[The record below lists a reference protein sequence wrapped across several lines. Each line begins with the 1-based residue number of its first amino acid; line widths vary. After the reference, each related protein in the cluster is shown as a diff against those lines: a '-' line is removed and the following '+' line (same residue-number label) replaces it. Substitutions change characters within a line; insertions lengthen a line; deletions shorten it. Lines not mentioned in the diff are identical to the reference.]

1 MEVKIYLESQEKNTM
16 HQIVCS
22 CIITERSRAFSKEGE
37 LLTVNELI
45 SNLKSSSN
53 KEVKKEMSCIIQKKW
68 VEISE
73 AKIYILMKIS
83 HIKTWFSGK
92 KINIEKHIN
101 NHFERHKSEEKYWKN
116 CKKLKAHLY
125 QINLF

>member
-1 MEVKIYLESQEKNTM
+1 MEVKIYLESQEKNTT

-53 KEVKKEMSCIIQKKW
+53 KEVKKELSFIIQKK
-68 VEISE
+68 
-73 AKIYILMKIS
+73 
-83 HIKTWFSGK
+83 
-92 KINIEKHIN
+92 
-101 NHFERHKSEEKYWKN
+101 
-116 CKKLKAHLY
+116 
-125 QINLF
+125 